1 MSSVF
6 ENEIRVRY
14 AETDQMGFVYY
25 GNYAEFLEVA
35 RTELIRTLGLTYKD
49 LELRGI
55 HLPVVNLNIAYRY
68 PAKYDD
74 LLLLKTR
81 VKGEITK
88 KILFET
94 EIFNQENQLICRANV
109 ELIFVNKRSGK
120 VMNCPEDLNIKL
132 SQFR

>member
-1 MSSVF
+1 
-6 ENEIRVRY
+6 
-14 AETDQMGFVYY
+14 MGFVYY

-94 EIFNQENQLICRANV
+94 EIFNQENQLICKANV